1 MGYNKGFD
9 IELNRKDRI
18 YEQFKAGTKKDQ
30 SECLGELS
38 LLSPLNKIEVRYQSD
53 GEYFSILSNLYF
65 GKKTVNYNG
74 RKYDETIDIPIP
86 ENSIKREFE
95 TKLMGD
101 SLYIL
106 NKEGKFEYEI
116 NKSSDWFYISAG
128 PISNFH
134 DSSTP
139 QIKIGT
145 LEEFINQLEKYK
157 KLIET
162 AVDSVYIENI
172 NKKENIGMFWNP
184 QTIRTKGLFL
194 DEMVSSEELKKKIEI
209 KNPQIT
215 FKEIGGQDKAK
226 REIEGLSFA
235 LKNPELYKKWG
246 TKPPKGILLHGP
258 PGTGKTLMA
267 KALATDVDA
276 KFYHVKVSDINN
288 MWYGMSEKI
297 MQKVFDI
304 AKENKKSIIFF
315 DELDALAS
323 HRDYSHEASGK
334 IVSTMLENLDG
345 INSSDNIMVIGSTN
359 RLDSIDKALT
369 RPGRIDRLV
378 EVPLPDG
385 KGREKIFGI
394 HKTKAEKIA
403 ERKLFDVSDYKEII
417 NKTENYS
424 GADIAEII
432 RRVLEEKVRQ
442 EGSNNKEPESVI
454 DQDITKQITNY
465 ERTKELK
472 NKIGFITKDK

>member
-1 MGYNKGFD
+1 MRDNKGFS

-18 YEQFKAGTKKDQ
+18 YEQFKAGTQKDNV
-30 SECLGELS
+30 ECIGELS
-38 LLSPLNKIEVRYQSD
+38 LFSPLDNIAARYQSD
-53 GEYFSILSNLYF
+53 GEYFSILTCLDWDE
-65 GKKTVNYNG
+65 KTKN
-74 RKYDETIDIPIP
+74 IPIP

-116 NKSSDWFYISAG
+116 NKSSYGLYISAG
-128 PISNFH
+128 PVIHYHS
-134 DSSTP
+134 SSTP
-139 QIKIGT
+139 QIRIGT
-145 LEEFINQLEKYK
+145 FEEFIDKIEKYK
-157 KLIET
+157 KLVET
-162 AVDSVYIENI
+162 TIDSIYMENI
-172 NKKENIGMFWNP
+172 NKKEHIVMYWNP
-184 QTIRTKGLFL
+184 IIRKTNDLFL
-194 DEMVSSEELKKKIEI
+194 DEIISSKDLRQRIEI
-209 KNPQIT
+209 ENPQIT
-215 FKEIGGQDKAK
+215 FGEIGGQDKAK
-226 REIEGLSFA
+226 KEIESLSFA

-246 TKPPKGILLHGP
+246 TRPPKGILLHGP

-267 KALATDVDA
+267 KALASEADA

-297 MQKVFDI
+297 MQKVFDL
-304 AKENKKSIIFF
+304 ARENEKSIIFF
-315 DELDALAS
+315 DELDALAKD
-323 HRDYSHEASGK
+323 RKYSHEASSK

-345 INSSDNIMVIGSTN
+345 IGSSDNIMVVGSTN
-359 RLDSIDKALT
+359 ILDSIDTALT

-378 EVPLPDG
+378 EVPLPDE
-385 KGREKIFGI
+385 KGREKIFEI

-403 ERKLFDVSDYKEII
+403 ERKLFNISSYEKII
-417 NKTENYS
+417 SKTENYS

-442 EGSNNKEPESVI
+442 EGSKNKEPRLVT
-454 DQDITKQITNY
+454 DKDITEQITNY